1 MDYMSA
7 YREVMQIDKPRL
19 KLVTGVEN

>member
-1 MDYMSA
+1 LDYMGA

-19 KLVTGVEN
+19 KVVTSVEN